1 MYCTDT
7 QAEATC
13 TTHTCM
19 YACTCTHRYKTY
31 KHSHTSICT
40 VAATQEGTCLQD
52 THLPKE
58 GPVHK
63 DFLQKAHARGR
74 VDLIQKHLHEAWH
87 VSEARSSL
95 AGAAS
100 SFLCIQCIMHA
111 VMIYTQTSTH
121 CSSFLQ
127 YAGYTYVRMYVCRY
141 LQTSL
146 PLVDVFAPAHQRQC
160 VCVVCACCV
169 CVIRMWC
176 LQAWCMYTYRHFG
189 HGAAFHCPLA
199 LQVCSLL
206 ENRL

>member
-127 YAGYTYVRMYVCRY
+127 YAGYTYVRMYVHRY

-160 VCVVCACCV
+160 VCCV
-169 CVIRMWC
+169 CVLRVCDPYVVSAGLVYVHIPSLWARCC
-176 LQAWCMYTYRHFG
+176 LSLPT
-189 HGAAFHCPLA
+189 
-199 LQVCSLL
+199 CSSGVLPA
-206 ENRL
+206 